1 MVIAS
6 AKSQSLRGASHQPAL
21 MVSFLTIGH
30 TCLPCLPSGMVSH
43 CFPGFTEV
51 GSSCHSRKWVW
62 SSRPKLCCHLQ
73 GSKML
78 VGGWWRGTGGKVMR
92 WQGGKGRRVVRWEDG
107 RFLVLFK
114 GGEDSVSP
122 RFYLFVSD
130 VNQGVKGRSDVN
142 QRNEGDGLK
151 IFLRASRDGKTL
163 LRSSAS
169 C

>member
-1 MVIAS
+1 
-6 AKSQSLRGASHQPAL
+6 
-21 MVSFLTIGH
+21 
-30 TCLPCLPSGMVSH
+30 
-43 CFPGFTEV
+43 
-51 GSSCHSRKWVW
+51 
-62 SSRPKLCCHLQ
+62 
-73 GSKML
+73 
-78 VGGWWRGTGGKVMR
+78 MR

-130 VNQGVKGRSDVN
+130 VNQG
-142 QRNEGDGLK
+142 NEGDGLK